1 LKTQAARG
9 IASLLYP
16 ESKQGKE
23 EKKGQQIVES
33 TYHQSKGLFSHLSS
47 QGIEQVGLMLG
58 RVSTSKH
65 NLPSTLPKSLVA
77 ILQKFLNFEKRLAYS
92 ALNGILSVPEKHPKN
107 LGNMLWQIE

>member
-1 LKTQAARG
+1 LRTQAARG

-16 ESKQGKE
+16 ESKEGKE

-65 NLPSTLPKSLVA
+65 NLPSTLPKSVVA
-77 ILQKFLNFEKRLAYS
+77 VL
-92 ALNGILSVPEKHPKN
+92 
-107 LGNMLWQIE
+107 